1 MRFDSQRQRR
11 RVFSRNI
18 PPSLGAIA
26 REHDSRLCFPEA
38 ACVKL
43 FQTLLYSLEGRKKR
57 KGVEGFHRRALAASP
72 SGSACVSGSEATLD
86 ILAENTVIKYL
97 CATRT
102 VAAFPL
108 PPELR
113 KTSISQLKKT
123 ATQTGI
129 WSELFRVISRH
140 TSH

>member
-1 MRFDSQRQRR
+1 MRLDSQRQRR

-57 KGVEGFHRRALAASP
+57 KEKVLRDFIAERSLRRRLEVHVSAARRRRRIFR
-72 SGSACVSGSEATLD
+72 L
-86 ILAENTVIKYL
+86 K
-97 CATRT
+97 TR
-102 VAAFPL
+102 
-108 PPELR
+108 
-113 KTSISQLKKT
+113 S
-123 ATQTGI
+123 
-129 WSELFRVISRH
+129 
-140 TSH
+140 